1 MLELS
6 QLYRLDML
14 LAGFL
19 PRSENWGS
27 CEFGYWSEVVEMG
40 CHRLDPLVELLGNVG
55 CVRVCL
61 HEFKVLIDVLLSLV
75 AAGEMPSVVMVPS
88 LVSMDGDMVARPWHL
103 METDVVLDVLMG
115 RVLWVMDVMFQV
127 ELGIVGMD

>member
-6 QLYRLDML
+6 QLDRLDKV
-14 LAGFL
+14 LAGCQ
-19 PRSENWGS
+19 PRGENWGS
-27 CEFGYWSEVVEMG
+27 SHFGYWSEVVEMG

-61 HEFKVLIDVLLSLV
+61 HEFEVLIDVLLSLV
-75 AAGEMPSVVMVPS
+75 AAGEMPSVVMVPP
-88 LVSMDGDMVARPWHL
+88 LVSMDGDVMARPWHL

-115 RVLWVMDVMFQV
+115 RVLWVIDVMFQV